1 MSAPPRGKEC
11 TPQLSYIAARA
22 MMKIV
27 QMLFA
32 LFARTDA
39 ARDDRF
45 FPFAMR
51 AFSLSR
57 IQEIDIELSRFL
69 SLLSY
74 LHLLGAVLCWVVEKF
89 NCATATLDPPIAAD

>member
-1 MSAPPRGKEC
+1 
-11 TPQLSYIAARA
+11 

-32 LFARTDA
+32 LFARPDA